1 MGNTERVLEMAQQ
14 QNHHLPPGYH
24 PHHNPVGPFNPNKTH
39 DDIERWVCI
48 YPAYINSKKTIT
60 EGRIIAKDKCV
71 ENPNFNEIK
80 AVLDDAGVTFLLEKK
95 LYPRERRKENDF
107 IGRFRVHLK
116 KADGSPVLDQF
127 PTRESIML
135 YLCEKIPQLKSRTN
149 PPKGGGESSHQGQGA
164 GGGQKG
170 KGKKGKK

>member
-1 MGNTERVLEMAQQ
+1 MAQQ

-24 PHHNPVGPFNPNKTH
+24 PHHNPVGPFNSN
-39 DDIERWVCI
+39 
-48 YPAYINSKKTIT
+48 KTIT

-135 YLCEKIPQLKSRTN
+135 YLCE
-149 PPKGGGESSHQGQGA
+149 
-164 GGGQKG
+164 
-170 KGKKGKK
+170 